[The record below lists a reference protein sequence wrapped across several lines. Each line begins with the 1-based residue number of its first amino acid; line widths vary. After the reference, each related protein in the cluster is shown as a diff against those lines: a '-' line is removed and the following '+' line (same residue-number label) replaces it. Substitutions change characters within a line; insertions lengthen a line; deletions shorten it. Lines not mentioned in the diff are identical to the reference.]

1 MLPPAGKVMR
11 LCFMGDFESIH
22 LRRWIK
28 HFIERGHQV
37 SLLSYSGESVQM
49 EGLEIHSLL
58 ENSSGETQ
66 RLPSKSPPSR
76 TREWAHRHLPLGLL
90 TAKMSLKWLRHGI
103 RKKLEEIQPDILHGH
118 FLVEHG
124 LYAAVTGF
132 SPLVVSAWGSDL
144 LLHPQ
149 RSLMNRWL
157 VSYTVKR
164 SSLVH
169 LASPFMLTELEK
181 MGLRHDNIVIANLGV
196 GEDLLDVQTQS
207 TADSSV
213 LVSTRKLGQ
222 VYNPAT
228 IIRAVKL
235 VSKIHPQVLL
245 KLVGKGPLSKDL
257 QILVD
262 QLSLQANVQLPGPL
276 PSKDVVQIL
285 SEADL
290 YLSTSLSDS
299 ASIALLEAMAVGL
312 FPIVS
317 DIAGNREWITDG
329 VNGFLVDPH
338 DPDALAARIT
348 LALRRVDWRREVGQ
362 QNKEIV
368 KRRAL
373 RRNQMDI
380 VEEAYRELVSR
391 Q

>member
-1 MLPPAGKVMR
+1 MH
-11 LCFMGDFESIH
+11 LCFMGNLESIH
-22 LRRWIK
+22 LRRWIQ

-49 EGLEIHSLL
+49 EGLKVHSLL
-58 ENSSGETQ
+58 ENGSGDTQPLPSNSAPPTAPPRAPEWAQ
-66 RLPSKSPPSR
+66 RL
-76 TREWAHRHLPLGLL
+76 LPFGLL

-103 RKKLEEIQPDILHGH
+103 KKKLKEIQPDILHGH
-118 FLVEHG
+118 FLVEYG
-124 LYAAVTGF
+124 LYAAITGF

-149 RSLMNRWL
+149 RSLLNRLL
-157 VSYTVKR
+157 VRYTAKR
-164 SSLVH
+164 SSLFHV
-169 LASPFMLTELEK
+169 ASPFMVTKLEE

-196 GEDLLDVQTQS
+196 GEEFLDVQTQS
-207 TADSSV
+207 TAGRSV

-228 IIRAVKL
+228 LIRAMKL
-235 VSKIHPQVLL
+235 VSKDHPQVLL
-245 KLVGKGPLSKDL
+245 RLAGEGPLRQGL
-257 QILVD
+257 EALVAE
-262 QLSLQANVQLPGPL
+262 LGLQANVEFLGSL
-276 PSKDVVQIL
+276 SEEDVKQTL

-312 FPIVS
+312 LPIVS

-338 DPDALAARIT
+338 DTDTMAARIT
-348 LALRRVDWRREVGQ
+348 LALSRADWRQEVCQ

-368 KRRAL
+368 KQRAL
-373 RRNQMDI
+373 RKNQMDI
-380 VEEAYRELVSR
+380 VEQAYRELLS
-391 Q
+391 QK

>member
-1 MLPPAGKVMR
+1 MR
-11 LCFMGDFESIH
+11 LCFMGNFESIH
-22 LRRWIK
+22 LKRWIK

-37 SLLSYSGESVQM
+37 SLLSYSGASVQM
-49 EGLEIHSLL
+49 EGLEVHSLV
-58 ENSSGETQ
+58 EESSGDTQ
-66 RLPSKSPPSR
+66 RLPSEPLPSR
-76 TREWAHRHLPLGLL
+76 TTEWAHRLLPLGLL
-90 TAKMSLKWLRHGI
+90 TAKMSLQWLRHGI
-103 RKKLEEIQPDILHGH
+103 KRKLEEIQPDLLHGH
-118 FLVEHG
+118 FLVEYG
-124 LYAAVTGF
+124 LYAALTGF

-144 LLHPQ
+144 LIHPQ
-149 RSLMNRWL
+149 SSLINRLL

-169 LASPFMLTELEK
+169 LASPFMVTKLEE

-207 TADSSV
+207 TAGRSV
-213 LVSTRKLGQ
+213 LVSTRKLGP

-228 IIRAVKL
+228 IIRAMKL
-235 VSKIHPQVLL
+235 VSKDHPQILL
-245 KLVGKGPLSKDL
+245 RLAGDGPLRKHL
-257 QILVD
+257 ETLVD
-262 QLSLQANVQLPGPL
+262 ELGLKTNVEFLGRLSEE
-276 PSKDVVQIL
+276 DVVQIL

-312 FPIVS
+312 LPIVS

-338 DPDALAARIT
+338 DPDALAAAIT

-380 VEEAYRELVSR
+380 VEEAYRELISR